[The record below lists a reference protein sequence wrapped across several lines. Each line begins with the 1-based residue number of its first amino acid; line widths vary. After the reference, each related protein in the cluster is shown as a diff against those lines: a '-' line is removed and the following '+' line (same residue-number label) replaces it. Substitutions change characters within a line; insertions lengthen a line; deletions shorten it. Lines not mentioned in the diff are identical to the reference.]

1 MKNKSPV
8 TKKGTLVKSILQN
21 EVRIQLFAFAS
32 LFFVTC
38 GFPSAA
44 RGAKTTFKSYDL
56 KSNYEQIKF
65 FDFDGDRLD
74 DIVLINEPN
83 LVFFFQDSA
92 HGFTENP
99 DLVYFLGDKP
109 SVIWPAKIG
118 NKPGQNILVM
128 TNDGVSVL
136 TYVNKNTP
144 PVIRKIINRQTIIPG
159 KCENSPI
166 IYFALSA
173 KTTTKY
179 PMILVPTEK
188 ELEIWKYENQWRHVS
203 SLEGMPETRIWG
215 PNKAAGYTKQYW
227 LNMNIADL
235 NSDGLDDLVICE
247 ENNGKTLFNIYP
259 QTKEGSFV
267 MKPSQS
273 YEDEWDWRTWV
284 CLQDIN
290 KDGRVDV
297 IKNTWLQEPW
307 FIPGTYSG
315 KVIVQI
321 FISEPDGNVPDEP
334 AFTFRKN
341 DWISSMPIVDV
352 DGDDFMDL
360 VLGYGLFDSREGV
373 RKSLT
378 AKKLDHNL
386 RVYFY
391 HSDGYHQQ
399 PDCQKDITIHL
410 SHFGMHLTWSRRHYL
425 QTQICVDGDF
435 DGDAERDLLV
445 KDKEDKA
452 SVYLFISRKK
462 GFSTKADIQFN
473 DIKGAEEFIANDLN
487 EDGISDLIV
496 IGSRKDAIKVFL
508 SKRK

>member
-1 MKNKSPV
+1 MKP
-8 TKKGTLVKSILQN
+8 IFQN
-21 EVRIQLFAFAS
+21 EAMTHLFALALLSFFTGGFVSPAS
-32 LFFVTC
+32 
-38 GFPSAA
+38 
-44 RGAKTTFKSYDL
+44 GAKPAFKSYDL
-56 KSNYEQIKF
+56 KSNYEQIQS
-65 FDFDGDRLD
+65 FDFNGDGLD

-83 LVFFFQDSA
+83 LVFFFQDSKN
-92 HGFTENP
+92 GFTEKAN
-99 DLVYFLGDKP
+99 LICSLSGKP
-109 SVIWPAKIG
+109 SVIWSAKIG
-118 NKPGQNILVM
+118 NNPGQNILVM
-128 TNDGVSVL
+128 TNDGVSAL
-136 TYVNKNTP
+136 TYVDKDTH
-144 PVIRKIINRQTIIPG
+144 PVSTKIINRQTIIPR
-159 KCENSPI
+159 KCENFPI
-166 IYFALSA
+166 IYFTLSA

-179 PMILVPTEK
+179 PVILVPTEK

-203 SLEGMPETRIWG
+203 SLEGMPETWIHG

-247 ENNGKTLFNIYP
+247 ENNGKTLFKVYP
-259 QTKEGSFV
+259 QTKEGTFTL
-267 MKPSQS
+267 KPSQS

-290 KDGRVDV
+290 KDGRVDF

-321 FISEPDGNVPDEP
+321 FISEPDGNIPDKA

-352 DGDDFMDL
+352 DGDGFMDL

-386 RVYFY
+386 RVHFY

-399 PDCQKDITIHL
+399 SDCQKDITIHL
-410 SHFGMHLTWSRRHYL
+410 SHFGLHLTWSRRHYL

-452 SVYLFISRKK
+452 SVYLFMSRKK
-462 GFSTKADIQFN
+462 GFSKKANMHFN
-473 DIKGAEEFIANDLN
+473 DIKGVEEFITNDLN
-487 EDGISDLIV
+487 KDNISDLIV
-496 IGSRKDAIKVFL
+496 MGSRKNAIKVFL

>member
-1 MKNKSPV
+1 M
-8 TKKGTLVKSILQN
+8 KSIPQN
-21 EVRIQLFAFAS
+21 EVRIQLFTFTA
-32 LFFVTC
+32 LFFVT
-38 GFPSAA
+38 GALVSAA
-44 RGAKTTFKSYDL
+44 RGAKSTFKSYDL
-56 KSNYEQIKF
+56 KSHYEQIEF
-65 FDFDGDRLD
+65 FDFDGDNLD

-83 LVFFFQDSA
+83 LVFFFQDSKN
-92 HGFTENP
+92 GFTEKAN
-99 DLVYFLGDKP
+99 LIYSFSKKP

-118 NKPGQNILVM
+118 NNPGRNILVM
-128 TNDGVSVL
+128 SSDGVSML

-144 PVIRKIINRQTIIPG
+144 PTSTKITNRQTIIPE
-159 KCENSPI
+159 KCKNSPV
-166 IYFALSA
+166 IYFSFSA
-173 KTTTKY
+173 KTKTKY
-179 PMILVPTEK
+179 PLIFIPTEK
-188 ELEIWKYENQWRHVS
+188 ELEIWTHKDNQWCHTS

-235 NSDGLDDLVICE
+235 NSDSLDDFVVCE
-247 ENNGKTLFNIYP
+247 ENNGKTLFKVYP
-259 QTKEGSFV
+259 QTKEGTFV

-321 FISEPDGNVPDEP
+321 FISEPDGNIPDKA

-341 DWISSMPIVDV
+341 DWISSIPVVDV
-352 DGDDFMDL
+352 DGDGFMDL

-386 RVYFY
+386 RVHFY

-425 QTQICVDGDF
+425 QTQISVDGDF
-435 DGDAERDLLV
+435 NGDAERDLLV

-452 SVYLFISRKK
+452 SVYLFMSRKK
-462 GFSTKADIQFN
+462 GFSKNADIQFN
-473 DIKGAEEFIANDLN
+473 DIRGAEEFIANDLN
-487 EDGISDLIV
+487 KDSISDLIV
-496 IGSRKDAIKVFL
+496 VSSRKDAIKVFL

>member
-1 MKNKSPV
+1 M
-8 TKKGTLVKSILQN
+8 KSILQN
-21 EVRIQLFAFAS
+21 KVRIQLFALTV
-32 LFFVTC
+32 LFFATC

-44 RGAKTTFKSYDL
+44 LEAKYTFKSYDL
-56 KSNYEQIKF
+56 KSNYEQIQF
-65 FDFDGDRLD
+65 SDFDGDGLD
-74 DIVLINEPN
+74 DIILINEPN
-83 LVFFFQDSA
+83 LIFFFQDSKG
-92 HGFTENP
+92 GFATTP
-99 DLVYFLGDKP
+99 HLVYSLADKP

-118 NKPGQNILVM
+118 NKPGRNILVM
-128 TNDGVSVL
+128 NNDGVSKL
-136 TYVNKNTP
+136 AYVGKNTP
-144 PVIRKIINRQTIIPG
+144 PTSTKIISRQTIIPD

-166 IYFALSA
+166 IYFKFSA
-173 KTTTKY
+173 KSPTGY
-179 PMILVPTEK
+179 PLIFVPTEK
-188 ELEIWKYENQWRHVS
+188 ELEIWKYENQWRHQS
-203 SLEGMPETRIWG
+203 SLEGMPETSIWG
-215 PNKAAGYTKQYW
+215 PHKAAGYTKQYW
-227 LNMNIADL
+227 LNMNIGDL
-235 NSDGLDDLVICE
+235 NGDSLDDLVICKD
-247 ENNGKTLFNIYP
+247 NNGKTLFNIYP
-259 QTKEGSFV
+259 QTKEGTFTL
-267 MKPSQS
+267 KPAQS

-284 CLQDIN
+284 CLHDIN

-321 FISEPDGNVPDEP
+321 FMSDANGDIPDNS
-334 AFTFRKN
+334 AYTFRKN

-352 DGDDFMDL
+352 DGDGFMDL
-360 VLGYGLFDSREGV
+360 VLGYGLFDSRDGV

-386 RVYFY
+386 RVHFY
-391 HSDGYHQQ
+391 HSEGYHQQ

-425 QTQICVDGDF
+425 QTQISIDGDF

-445 KDKEDKA
+445 KDREDKA

-462 GFSTKADIQFN
+462 GFSNKANIHFN
-473 DIKGAEEFIANDLN
+473 DIRSVEKFVTDDLN

-496 IGSRKDAIKVFL
+496 IGSRKDTIKVFL

>member
-1 MKNKSPV
+1 
-8 TKKGTLVKSILQN
+8 
-21 EVRIQLFAFAS
+21 
-32 LFFVTC
+32 
-38 GFPSAA
+38 
-44 RGAKTTFKSYDL
+44 
-56 KSNYEQIKF
+56 
-65 FDFDGDRLD
+65 
-74 DIVLINEPN
+74 
-83 LVFFFQDSA
+83 
-92 HGFTENP
+92 
-99 DLVYFLGDKP
+99 
-109 SVIWPAKIG
+109 
-118 NKPGQNILVM
+118 
-128 TNDGVSVL
+128 
-136 TYVNKNTP
+136 
-144 PVIRKIINRQTIIPG
+144 
-159 KCENSPI
+159 
-166 IYFALSA
+166 
-173 KTTTKY
+173 
-179 PMILVPTEK
+179 
-188 ELEIWKYENQWRHVS
+188 
-203 SLEGMPETRIWG
+203 MPETWIHG
-215 PNKAAGYTKQYW
+215 PNKTAGYSKQYW

-235 NSDGLDDLVICE
+235 NSDSLDDLVVCE

-259 QTKEGSFV
+259 QTKEGTFAL
-267 MKPSQS
+267 KPSQS

-321 FISEPDGNVPDEP
+321 FISKPDGNIPDKA

-341 DWISSMPIVDV
+341 DWISSMPVVDV
-352 DGDDFMDL
+352 DGDGFTDL

-386 RVYFY
+386 RVHFY

-399 PDCQKDITIHL
+399 SDCQKDITIHL
-410 SHFGMHLTWSRRHYL
+410 NHFGLHLTWSRRHYL

-462 GFSTKADIQFN
+462 GFSKNADMHFN
-473 DIKGAEEFIANDLN
+473 DIRGSEEFIANDLN
-487 EDGISDLIV
+487 KDSISDLIV
-496 IGSRKDAIKVFL
+496 VGSRKDSIKVFL